1 MINLFESRYI
11 KTFILLLFDYIQI
24 HHTLGIEG
32 IEADV
37 VKFDEKGN
45 KAAGTR
51 VRKAMQVIK
60 GLAQDVRVYVS
71 NKNKQG

>member
-1 MINLFESRYI
+1 MQELIN
-11 KTFILLLFDYIQI
+11 QI
-24 HHTLGIEG
+24 TEAVEG
-32 IEADV
+32 IQADV

-60 GLAQDVRVYVS
+60 GAAQNVRVYVS
-71 NKNKQG
+71 DKNKQG

>member
-1 MINLFESRYI
+1 MQELIN
-11 KTFILLLFDYIQI
+11 QI
-24 HHTLGIEG
+24 TEAIEG
-32 IEADV
+32 IQDDV

-60 GLAQDVRVYVS
+60 GGKRNLNSQKFFNILKRHLKS
-71 NKNKQG
+71 

>member
-1 MINLFESRYI
+1 MQELLNQITEAIES
-11 KTFILLLFDYIQI
+11 IQDD
-24 HHTLGIEG
+24 
-32 IEADV
+32 A

-51 VRKAMQVIK
+51 VRKAMQTIK
-60 GLAQDVRVYVS
+60 GVAQDVRVYVS

>member
-1 MINLFESRYI
+1 MQDLINQINEAIES
-11 KTFILLLFDYIQI
+11 IQD
-24 HHTLGIEG
+24 
-32 IEADV
+32 DV

-51 VRKAMQVIK
+51 VRKAMQTIK
-60 GLAQDVRVYVS
+60 GAAQDVRVYVS